1 MLDATE
7 EYDFENTIKVFL
19 EKTEMVVD
27 AEDRSDRGGV
37 YLGRIS
43 AR

>member
-1 MLDATE
+1 MKNMILKK
-7 EYDFENTIKVFL
+7 TIKVFL
-19 EKTEMVVD
+19 KEIVVE